1 MAEENGGWSRSLSAM
16 ENESSNHHCPYSGC
30 GALRTFRN
38 VCAFFL
44 CMAVSPLSFLIFV
57 RKPDFS
63 NDVDE
68 AFAASMPTGF
78 LQENLIG
85 PNQLPGHLF
94 HAFCFVPGNLLYP
107 DYKTHKDKN
116 ALQIV
121 YIPCRFFPGN
131 HRRQK
136 LRQKTG
142 SSASVFS
149 QMAWFY
155 AHFSGRHTS
164 FFRAG
169 QTQKADGAFP
179 PSAPP
184 CTAIESGCPIHIR
197 PAWDVLS
204 RSF

>member
-57 RKPDFS
+57 RKPDFP

-68 AFAASMPTGF
+68 AFAASVPTGF

-107 DYKTHKDKN
+107 DYKTQKDKN

-155 AHFSGRHTS
+155 AHFSGPDRRKKLTARFHRQLHYVLLSNQDVRYTS
-164 FFRAG
+164 GPHGMF
-169 QTQKADGAFP
+169 
-179 PSAPP
+179 
-184 CTAIESGCPIHIR
+184 CPDHSD
-197 PAWDVLS
+197 PV
-204 RSF
+204 